1 MDNTQQQRQERLH
14 QVREIENFRSTMV
27 ANLPKKTVSEE
38 NTICI
43 SIQNETEDKNKQEK
57 ISKKMKKHV
66 CKKSPGKTKTN
77 IKVYQF

>member
-57 ISKKMKKHV
+57 ISKKMKNV

-77 IKVYQF
+77 IKVY